1 MNRLYKLNIKIV
13 WAKPEMETHIFRQTA
28 LQDIFNKKVIEQGTF
43 RWYYLENDELSYC
56 TLSFF
61 LIIICDSNVAL

>member
-13 WAKPEMETHIFRQTA
+13 WAKPEMETHIFRQ
-28 LQDIFNKKVIEQGTF
+28 QHYKIFFIKVIEQGTF

-61 LIIICDSNVAL
+61 FIIICDSNVAL